1 MLIMKSYQGRIKLR
15 CHEKL
20 GEDVVAKFTGDVG
33 HVAAHK
39 SVDIAPWAMI
49 TDTLPWAIAGL
60 LVTG

>member
-39 SVDIAPWAMI
+39 SVYIA
-49 TDTLPWAIAGL
+49 PWAIAGL